1 MRKYLLAA
9 DGSENSK
16 RAARFLLDLVRG
28 SSGFAITVINV
39 LNVRK
44 EIYNFSAFADI
55 GEIERIVHEQ
65 AQGVVDEIAKILQN
79 EGIKVEKVVLEGDPG
94 YEIAEHAR
102 LGDYN
107 QIVMGTRGLSNI
119 KGLVM
124 GSVSHKVIHFSKT
137 PVTLVK

>member
-1 MRKYLLAA
+1 MRKYLLAV
-9 DGSENSK
+9 DGSENSR
-16 RAARFLLDLVRG
+16 RAAHFLLDLVRDTPG
-28 SSGFAITVINV
+28 SAITIINV
-39 LNVRK
+39 LNLRK

-55 GEIERIVHEQ
+55 AEIERIVHEQ
-65 AQGVVDEIAKILQN
+65 AHRVVEETARIFEN
-79 EGIKVEKVVLEGDPG
+79 EGIKPEKIVLEGDPG

-124 GSVSHKVIHFSKT
+124 GSVGQKVIHLAQT